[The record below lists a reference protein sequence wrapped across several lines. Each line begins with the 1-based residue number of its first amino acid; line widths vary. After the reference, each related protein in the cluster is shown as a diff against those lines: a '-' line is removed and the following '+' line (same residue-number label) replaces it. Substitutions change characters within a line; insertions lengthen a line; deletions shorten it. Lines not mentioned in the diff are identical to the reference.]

1 VICLR
6 WNLHNSACLA
16 LSPQNEGR
24 GTQITVMY
32 PSYDESIQ
40 FSLPRHALLDQ
51 ALDAAWISEEEF
63 LICGG
68 EFLQAFQC
76 VDGAIVQGRKYETR
90 EGDTLSRITYDS
102 CSRLVATASDSGT
115 IDIWD
120 QSGQS
125 RSFNAHQGLITAL
138 SWQPIQFSAALGDD
152 VERLLAS
159 AGEDGAI
166 SLWNARSSDNKSRC
180 SMTMG
185 SAVVALAFTPDG
197 AFLAGATNQ
206 HVFIWKVDD
215 VNVPRAT
222 WTRGDEVGWRT
233 PQSHDSS
240 SDEDQFSLCWDAHG
254 HKLAYGVNSR
264 LAVINF
270 RR

>member
-1 VICLR
+1 MRLARAILFPGLRMTGVLDWLQLQVIRVQLMYVCSTIFLV
-6 WNLHNSACLA
+6 LIQLTI
-16 LSPQNEGR
+16 
-24 GTQITVMY
+24 TQ
-32 PSYDESIQ
+32 
-40 FSLPRHALLDQ
+40 
-51 ALDAAWISEEEF
+51 
-63 LICGG
+63 
-68 EFLQAFQC
+68 
-76 VDGAIVQGRKYETR
+76 
-90 EGDTLSRITYDS
+90 
-102 CSRLVATASDSGT
+102 
-115 IDIWD
+115 IWD

-138 SWQPIQFSAALGDD
+138 SWQPIQVTAALGDD
-152 VERLLAS
+152 AERLLAS

-264 LAVINF
+264 VSLAKRFCIQNTYGW
-270 RR
+270 